1 MDLKEEIKSRIS
13 IVDLVSSYVELKKAG
28 RNYKGLSPF
37 TDEKSASFLVSPEKE
52 IAYCFSTN
60 QGGDIFAFYQL
71 VENVSFIDALKAL
84 GQRANLDVSKYE
96 LSENKS
102 KAQAS
107 NVLIAIHE
115 KAQDF
120 FTTSI
125 NTVASKKYVDYLI
138 SRNFDKANIS
148 KLGFGVCNLHRGTG
162 LGEYLLKEGFTVDQ
176 ILESG
181 LCYLNK
187 SNKLFP
193 KFYERLT
200 FPIHNAKGEL
210 VAFAGRTLESNPKL
224 AKYINSPETSIYKKN
239 SILYGFDTAKNYVR
253 KMDYVLLVEGYFD
266 QIACRLNGYENCV
279 AVSGTALTDK
289 QLALLKRFTKNLYF
303 CLDSDA
309 AGLRALYRGVVMAI
323 PLGFNIKVV
332 SLGDYKD
339 PAEVFES
346 DKQFFPKAVEQAKD
360 FFDFYINHN
369 YLSQTADKKQDP
381 TFIKAFVSEYLDVVK
396 ILPDEYIKDFYLRM
410 LSRATS
416 LSYDRLQLSL
426 RSLKQTQP
434 VSRSHSDL
442 NSTPAN
448 KKRQKYSLEDFFWTY
463 FFMTEDPLTAIADF
477 KDLLAEIL
485 EQKEL
490 YKQFVLNYNSQDL
503 NNADIPEQYR
513 IIGLELE
520 GSGLDVDRFD
530 FQTELVQLLTRMKK
544 NYKRSRL
551 RNIKMQLTNCSPKE
565 QLRLLSDYKN
575 LMSL

>member
-71 VENVSFIDALKAL
+71 VESVSFVDALKAL
-84 GQRANLDVSKYE
+84 GQRANLDISKYE
-96 LSENKS
+96 LSED
-102 KAQAS
+102 KAKKESA
-107 NVLIAIHE
+107 NVLVSIHE
-115 KAQDF
+115 KTQEF
-120 FTTSI
+120 FTANI
-125 NTVASKKYVDYLI
+125 NAVGSKRYVDYLI
-138 SRNFDKANIS
+138 SRNFSKTNIA
-148 KLGFGVCNLHRGTG
+148 KQGFGVCNSVRGKG
-162 LGEYLLKEGFTVDQ
+162 LGEFLLKEGFTVDQ

-187 SNKLFP
+187 SKKLFP
-193 KFYERLT
+193 KFFERLT
-200 FPIHNAKGEL
+200 FPIHNAKGQL
-210 VAFAGRTLESNPKL
+210 VAFAGRTLEANPKL

-239 SILYGFDTAKNYVR
+239 SILYGFDSAKNYIR
-253 KMDYVLLVEGYFD
+253 KTDYVLLVEGYFD
-266 QIACRLNGYENCV
+266 QIACRLNSYENCV

-309 AGLRALYRGVVMAI
+309 AGLRALYRGVMMAI

-346 DKQFFPKAVEQAKD
+346 DKDLFPRAVDEAKD
-360 FFDFYINHN
+360 FFDFYINCN
-369 YLSQTADKKQDP
+369 YVSQSNQKRQDP
-381 TFIKAFVSEYLDVVK
+381 IFLKTFVSEYLDVVR

-410 LSRATS
+410 LAKATS

-426 RSLKQTQP
+426 RNLKTTG
-434 VSRSHSDL
+434 HSVRRHNDL
-442 NSTPAN
+442 DSTAPQ
-448 KKRQKYSLEDFFWTY
+448 KKKVKYTLEDFFWTY
-463 FFMTEDPLTAIADF
+463 FFMTEDPVAATSEFTNMLAD
-477 KDLLAEIL
+477 IL

-490 YKQFVLNYNSQDL
+490 YKEFILNYNSQDL
-503 NNADIPEQYR
+503 NNADIPERYR

-520 GSGLDVDRFD
+520 SLGLDVDRFD

-544 NYKRSRL
+544 NYKRMCL
-551 RNIKMQLTNCSPKE
+551 RNIRMQLGNCSPKE